1 MQQQQLQ
8 PVILPL
14 LTKSLVNLQLS
25 NAATTSNANV
35 GSYSIS
41 NLSGITISDE
51 AGANASSGALAAN
64 YTLTGGTHT
73 FAINRKSVNI
83 AGTRQYDGTTNIAA
97 ADISTITDTVNS
109 EVLSMSGGLG
119 TTSSANVAAYNLV
132 NTSQGTLTLAN
143 GPSGANQGLA
153 SNYTL
158 NWRNTRLY
166 NNTTSTELIRIE
178 DV

>member
-1 MQQQQLQ
+1 M
-8 PVILPL
+8 
-14 LTKSLVNLQLS
+14 
-25 NAATTSNANV
+25 
-35 GSYSIS
+35 
-41 NLSGITISDE
+41 
-51 AGANASSGALAAN
+51 
-64 YTLTGGTHT
+64 TGGTHT

-143 GPSGANQGLA
+143 GPSGANQGPVSSA
-153 SNYTL
+153 SLGADATL
-158 NWRNTRLY
+158 ITLPA
-166 NNTTSTELIRIE
+166 
-178 DV
+178 